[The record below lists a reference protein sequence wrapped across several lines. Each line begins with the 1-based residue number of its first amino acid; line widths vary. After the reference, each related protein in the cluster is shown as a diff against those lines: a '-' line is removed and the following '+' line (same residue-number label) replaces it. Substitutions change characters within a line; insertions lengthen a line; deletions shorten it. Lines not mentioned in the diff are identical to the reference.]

1 MKCQGIRDKIIW
13 SSEKRGENVQ
23 IQLSSMGHDIVASG
37 MAYLF
42 DKDADL
48 TMDIEADGGYRF
60 RLVMKFEED
69 SDKEQ
74 GIEQNVRDNTIFLTC
89 CNFIEAGTGLYEPVQ
104 IAIVNGKA
112 LFLVFW
118 SYLDGTEKGKR
129 KMRSVRYTL
138 FY

>member
-1 MKCQGIRDKIIW
+1 MQVKI
-13 SSEKRGENVQ
+13 SSK
-23 IQLSSMGHDIVASG
+23 GHDIVASG

-48 TMDIEADGGYRF
+48 TMNIEADDGYSF

-69 SDKEQ
+69 SEREQ
-74 GIEQNVRDNTIFLTC
+74 GIEQNVQDNTIFLTC
-89 CNFIEAGTGLYEPVQ
+89 YNFIGAGTGLYEPTQ
-104 IAIVNGKA
+104 IAMMNGKA

-118 SYLDGTEKGKR
+118 SYLDGAEKGKK

>member
-1 MKCQGIRDKIIW
+1 M
-13 SSEKRGENVQ
+13 Q
-23 IQLSSMGHDIVASG
+23 IQLSSRGHEIVGSG

-42 DKDADL
+42 DTDAEL
-48 TMDIEADGGYRF
+48 TMNIEADDGYSF

-69 SDKEQ
+69 SGREQ
-74 GIEQNVRDNTIFLTC
+74 CIEQNVQDNTIFLTC
-89 CNFIEAGTGLYEPVQ
+89 YNFIETGTGLYEPAQ
-104 IAIVNGKA
+104 IAVINGKP

-118 SYLDGTEKGKR
+118 SFLDGTEKEKK